1 MSDASAGAE
10 RASHVQTSRV
20 PASRVAIALLIVPIR
35 LYQWTLS
42 PILGRQC
49 RFHPTC
55 SHYAV
60 EALRVHGVVRGVWLT
75 ARRLARCHPFGK
87 GGFDPVPLGKG

>member
-1 MSDASAGAE
+1 MSDAQAVPE
-10 RASHVQTSRV
+10 QRASPRV
-20 PASRVAIALLIVPIR
+20 RGLASRVAIALLIAPVR
-35 LYQWTLS
+35 VYQWTLS

-60 EALRVHGVVRGVWLT
+60 EAVRVHGAGRGVWLT
-75 ARRLARCHPFGK
+75 AKRLARCHPFGK
-87 GGFDPVPLGKG
+87 GGLDPVPLGKG

>member
-1 MSDASAGAE
+1 MSDAQAVAG
-10 RASHVQTSRV
+10 RAAGPSVRGL
-20 PASRVAIALLIVPIR
+20 ASRVAVALLIAPVR
-35 LYQWTLS
+35 VYQWTLS

-60 EALRVHGVVRGVWLT
+60 EALRVHGAGRGVWLT
-75 ARRLARCHPFGK
+75 LRRLARCHPFAR
-87 GGFDPVPLGKG
+87 GGLDMVPLKKR